1 MRSARLATLLMVAV
15 LLSGCD
21 VVSIYPL
28 YDDLTLSFV
37 PELLGSWKAGDDE
50 TWIFTSGKKN
60 MYRLVVVREL
70 QAQDAEKTAIEE
82 TKFEAAVVRLAGR
95 LFLDLMS
102 DDHGS
107 TGAPAHI
114 FARIELRDDVLRIG
128 WLNDSWM
135 KEKLKTDTYI
145 SSVAASHGK
154 TVITAP
160 TRDLQ
165 SFFRAYAWEDEAFG
179 GKHGDTSLLRP

>member
-1 MRSARLATLLMVAV
+1 MRSARPATFLMVAV

-28 YDDLTLSFV
+28 YDDLTLSFE
-37 PELLGSWKAGDDE
+37 PELVGSWKAGDDE
-50 TWIFTSGKKN
+50 TWTFTAGEKN
-60 MYRLVVVREL
+60 MYRLVVRRLEDH
-70 QAQDAEKTAIEE
+70 DAGETAIEE

-114 FARIELRDDVLRIG
+114 FARIELGDDVLRIG